1 MNKNI
6 DQEFTLEIFYNDIKE
21 NFEKLES
28 SIKDISDGNTLHFNL
43 YENDQ
48 INARVSKLINA
59 KQYLITFHTGLAK
72 SIFNESQLLANNH
85 ASEFPILRDLSV
97 NLITRALAGC
107 SAEMV
112 FWHEYA
118 HIFRGHLNFLKSKD
132 IGNGLNLEITELN
145 SSIDRDEIKRIKRL
159 IEMDAD
165 IWGGQ
170 FLVSRLLRIINNKE
184 NQIPAEVWV
193 VIFTLGVR
201 QMYEL
206 FYTHDEDEDV
216 TDSDHPHSLIRA
228 YFAITHGIQAVA
240 KSEMNEYNNWLE
252 IVVQTL
258 LTYELGKFGSELN
271 EKLISNYLKNEESY
285 LEDIALELKSFQL
298 RPKIKKTLSGKL
310 LSLIGFIK
318 GY

>member
-6 DQEFTLEIFYNDIKE
+6 DQQFTLEIFYDDIKK
-21 NFEKLES
+21 NFENLS
-28 SIKDISDGNTLHFNL
+28 PFIKEISDGNTLHFNL

-48 INARVSKLINA
+48 INARVSKLTNA
-59 KQYLITFHTGLAK
+59 KQYLITFHTGLAEC
-72 SIFNESQLLANNH
+72 IFNESQLLAKNH
-85 ASEFPILRDLSV
+85 TSEFPILRRLSL
-97 NLITRALAGC
+97 NLITRSLAGC

-118 HIFRGHLNFLKSKD
+118 HIICGHLNFLKSKN
-132 IGNGLNLEITELN
+132 IGNGLSLEMTELN
-145 SSIDRDEIKRIKRL
+145 SSIDRNEIKRIKRL

-170 FLVSRLLRIINNKE
+170 FLVSRLLTNINNKE
-184 NQIPAEVWV
+184 NQIPTEAWV
-193 VIFTLGVR
+193 VLFTLGVR

-206 FYTHDEDEDV
+206 FYANDEDEDV

-240 KSEMNEYNNWLE
+240 KSEMNEYNNWLGV
-252 IVVQTL
+252 VVQTL

-271 EKLISNYLKNEESY
+271 EELISNYLKNENSY
-285 LEDIALELKSFQL
+285 LEDIARELKSFQL
-298 RPKIKKTLSGKL
+298 RPKIKKTLYGKL
-310 LSLIGFIK
+310 LSLIGLSRP
-318 GY
+318 